1 MVESFDEIY
10 RRLLQERNLYPPSQS
25 LYSPRGMSAPANFY
39 GDPEYMAMLM
49 MRMRW
54 KPGDKISFTTLA
66 VLKTDD
72 RVAVVVVNNGQD
84 AVVLSDEIGIFPSD
98 KTITQLLL
106 LEK

>member
-1 MVESFDEIY
+1 
-10 RRLLQERNLYPPSQS
+10 
-25 LYSPRGMSAPANFY
+25 MSAPANFC
-39 GDPEYMAMLM
+39 GDPEYMTMLM